1 MATVRMIK
9 GDKYA
14 DIYDSPETIRQAR
27 REGYSL
33 VEGTGQVSDAQP
45 NDTKPPV
52 VQSGTVGKEQLI
64 ELTAKQLVKLGDALG
79 IDVSKMTNKTE
90 MVGAISAAEVTA
102 EMYEKYKA

>member
-1 MATVRMIK
+1 MSTVRMRK

-33 VEGTGQVSDAQP
+33 VESTDQGGGTRQGDAVHSSDQG
-45 NDTKPPV
+45 
-52 VQSGTVGKEQLI
+52 GTVGKEQLI

-90 MVGAISAAEVTA
+90 MVGAISAAEVTP
-102 EMYEKYKA
+102 ELYEKYKA